1 MKTKI
6 NLIIVV
12 LGLLFIA
19 SGANAQYLKGK
30 VVDGNGI
37 PLSGAVISY
46 GKSGVT
52 ADNNGEFSIDPS
64 KTGGKIKVSFLGYKP
79 REVKLDK
86 NAKDLFI
93 TLDEDQ
99 KLLDQVV
106 VVGYGKTS
114 KEKNTG
120 SVTTITAETLERY
133 SGKSVLDVL
142 QGRVAGLQIAS
153 KNGLPGSSAKIN
165 IRGTNTIGSS
175 FVDACGYESCCV
187 DPEADKQTITEPLI
201 IVDGVPFINQEVSS
215 LAIGAAGGTGPLA
228 TLSTSDIERIDILK
242 DADATAIYGTRGSNG
257 VILITTK
264 RGLTRNKP
272 TALN

>member
-6 NLIIVV
+6 NFLTII
-12 LGLLFIA
+12 LSLLFII
-19 SGANAQYLKGK
+19 GKANAQDLKGK
-30 VVDGNGI
+30 VTDENGTPI
-37 PLSGAVISY
+37 SGAAITY
-46 GKSGVT
+46 GKSGLT
-52 ADNNGEFSIDPS
+52 TDNNGEFSIDPS
-64 KTGGKIKVSFLGYKP
+64 KTGGKIKVSFLGYK
-79 REVKLDK
+79 VKDINLEK
-86 NAKDLFI
+86 NAKNLHI
-93 TLDEDQ
+93 ILEEDQ

-106 VVGYGKTS
+106 VIGYGKTS

-120 SVTTITAETLERY
+120 SVTSITAETLERY

-187 DPEADKQTITEPLI
+187 DPEADKQTVTEPLI

-257 VILITTK
+257 VILIMTK
-264 RGLTRNKP
+264 RGLTGSKN
-272 TALN
+272 